1 MVIKMA
7 PLEKDI
13 VWSNGINGIYTDP
26 MVYYEDST
34 DISRIEETKETKA
47 IISIHFYPVE
57 THWLSDKVI
66 PNIAK
71 VCWAVL

>member
-1 MVIKMA
+1 MA

-34 DISRIEETKETKA
+34 DISGIEEIYKETKA
-47 IISIHFYPVE
+47 IISIHFYPGE
-57 THWLSDKVI
+57 TDIDSQTK
-66 PNIAK
+66 
-71 VCWAVL
+71 